1 MIKLVQKLCR
11 NWYFPLLW
19 TFIILALLVLPGASI
34 PGNGIFGIKNIDKV
48 AHVILFG
55 GFVLFWSIFSWNRKK
70 SEKSWVRSLFIITLI
85 SIAIGVIME
94 FVQRN
99 YIPNRSFDIGDIWA
113 DLAGSAAIAILL
125 LLTGKKSGVLL

>member
-1 MIKLVQKLCR
+1 MIKLVQRLCR

-19 TFIILALLVLPGASI
+19 TFIILVLLVLPGAII
-34 PGNGIFGIKNIDKV
+34 PGNGLFGIKNFDKV

-55 GFVLFWSIFSWNRKK
+55 GFVLFWAIFSWNRKK
-70 SEKSWVRSLFIITLI
+70 NEKGWLRSLFIITLI

-113 DLAGSAAIAILL
+113 DLAGSVAVAFLL
-125 LLTGKKSGVLL
+125 LLSGKKTGVLL

>member
-1 MIKLVQKLCR
+1 MIKLVQRLCR
-11 NWYFPLLW
+11 NWYFPLVW
-19 TFIILALLVLPGASI
+19 TFFILALLVLPGAAI
-34 PGNGIFGIKNIDKV
+34 PGNGLFGIKNIDKV

-55 GFVLFWSIFSWNRKK
+55 GFVLFWAIFSWYRKK

-125 LLTGKKSGVLL
+125 LLSGKKTGVLL

>member
-19 TFIILALLVLPGASI
+19 TFTILALLVLPGASI
-34 PGNGIFGIKNIDKV
+34 PGNGLFGIKNIDKV

-55 GFVLFWSIFSWNRKK
+55 GFVLFWAIFSWNRKK

>member
-1 MIKLVQKLCR
+1 MIKLVQRLCR

-19 TFIILALLVLPGASI
+19 TFIILALLVLPGAII
-34 PGNGIFGIKNIDKV
+34 PGNGLFGIKNFDKV

-55 GFVLFWSIFSWNRKK
+55 GFVLFWAIFSWNRKK
-70 SEKSWVRSLFIITLI
+70 NEKSWLLSLFIITLI

-94 FVQRN
+94 FVQRK

-113 DLAGSAAIAILL
+113 DVAGSVAVAILL
-125 LLTGKKSGVLL
+125 LLSGKKTGVLL